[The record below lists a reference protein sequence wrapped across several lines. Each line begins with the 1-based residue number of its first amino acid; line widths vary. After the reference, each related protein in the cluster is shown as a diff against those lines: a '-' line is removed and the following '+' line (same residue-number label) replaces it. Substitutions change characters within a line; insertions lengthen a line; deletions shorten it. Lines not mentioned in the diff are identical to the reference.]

1 MSMKCMYTNACSVI
15 GKMDELRYVAQNEDY
30 SVIGITETWGNETI
44 NDAELHIE
52 GYTMFRKDRK
62 SMLQRRGGGVVLYV
76 KDTLRPRPSSKLG
89 ASEFEESVWCTID
102 LADSPLL
109 VGVCYRSTSSSDDN
123 NDKLLELLQIAADES
138 KSSQLLLMGD
148 FNYPEINYNDYMVT
162 TGEDSPSS
170 KFFNCTQDL
179 FLCQHVT
186 NCTRHR
192 DGQKSSILD
201 YIFTCEENEISD
213 ILYEPP
219 LGKSDHCCLHFEY
232 MIKDHNVTEFE
243 LQKLNYWKGD
253 FSSMRKALSEIDWQ
267 TMLSGKTVEEMWTYF
282 KGTLQSLCASYVPH
296 RNTTNRNTKKRTW
309 MTKATKKL
317 LKRRESAWRRYKKVC
332 STSNYEEY
340 KALRNKV
347 CSAIQKDKANFQLQ
361 LVKSFKGNP
370 KRFYGY
376 VRSMQTVRTK
386 VGALQKI
393 DGGKTVTDKETA
405 EVLSAHFQDVFVTEI
420 DADDVNC
427 DDPGTTALL
436 EVQFDEHVVLK
447 KLNRLKPDKSQ
458 GPDEV
463 HPMVLLRTADEV
475 AKPLSIIFESSYRQ
489 GILPADWKCA
499 NISPIFKKGSKSDAN
514 NYRPVS
520 LTSVP
525 CKIMESIIRDVLVT
539 HMENNNLITAHQ
551 HGFMTGRSC
560 LTNLLETLESWSRIL
575 DNGFG
580 IDVIYLDY
588 RKAFDTVPHNRLISK
603 LQGCGID
610 GPLLHW
616 IRAFLAD
623 RSMRVMVNDS
633 SSSWANVSS
642 GVPQGSVL
650 GPLLFLIFVNDL
662 PDWVKSSI
670 KMFADDTKLWTK
682 ISNTADSEMLQEDL
696 NRLKCWSDKWL
707 LRFNPEKCKV
717 MHVGHSVP
725 TEYSLL
731 EKDQPIKLA
740 EVEEEKDFWNI
751 YYE

>member
-1 MSMKCMYTNACSVI
+1 
-15 GKMDELRYVAQNEDY
+15 
-30 SVIGITETWGNETI
+30 
-44 NDAELHIE
+44 
-52 GYTMFRKDRK
+52 
-62 SMLQRRGGGVVLYV
+62 
-76 KDTLRPRPSSKLG
+76 
-89 ASEFEESVWCTID
+89 
-102 LADSPLL
+102 
-109 VGVCYRSTSSSDDN
+109 
-123 NDKLLELLQIAADES
+123 
-138 KSSQLLLMGD
+138 
-148 FNYPEINYNDYMVT
+148 
-162 TGEDSPSS
+162 
-170 KFFNCTQDL
+170 
-179 FLCQHVT
+179 
-186 NCTRHR
+186 
-192 DGQKSSILD
+192 
-201 YIFTCEENEISD
+201 
-213 ILYEPP
+213 
-219 LGKSDHCCLHFEY
+219 
-232 MIKDHNVTEFE
+232 
-243 LQKLNYWKGD
+243 
-253 FSSMRKALSEIDWQ
+253 
-267 TMLSGKTVEEMWTYF
+267 
-282 KGTLQSLCASYVPH
+282 
-296 RNTTNRNTKKRTW
+296 

-317 LKRRESAWRRYKKVC
+317 LKRREAAWRRYKKVC
-332 STSNYEEY
+332 STPNYEEY

-361 LVKSFKGNP
+361 LVKSFRGNA

-393 DGGKTVTDKETA
+393 DGGKTATYKETA
-405 EVLSAHFQDVFVTEI
+405 EVLSAHFQDVFVSEI
-420 DADDVNC
+420 DTDDVTY
-427 DDPGTTALL
+427 DDAGTTAPL
-436 EVQFDEHVVLK
+436 EIQFDEHVVLK

-475 AKPLSIIFESSYRQ
+475 AKPLSIIFEASYRQ

-499 NISPIFKKGSKSDAN
+499 NISPIFKKGNKSDAN

-525 CKIMESIIRDVLVT
+525 CKIMKSIIRDVLVT

-560 LTNLLETLESWSRIL
+560 LTNLLETLESWTRIL

-610 GPLLHW
+610 GPLLQW
-616 IRAFLAD
+616 IRAFLVD
-623 RSMRVMVNDS
+623 RSMRVMVNGS
-633 SSSWANVSS
+633 SSSWVNVSS
-642 GVPQGSVL
+642 GVPQRSVL

-670 KMFADDTKLWTK
+670 KMFADDTKLWAM
-682 ISNTADSEMLQEDL
+682 ISNTADSRMLQDDL

-731 EKDQPIKLA
+731 EKDQSIKLA
-740 EVEEEKDFWNI
+740 EVEEEKDLGIFITNDLKVAKQCKEAARKAMNVLRTVKRYFPKIDEPTLLILYKAYVRPHLEYCVQAWSPHFKKDIECLEQVQRRATKLINGFKNLSYENRLKRLKLTTLEKRRLRGDLIETFKIITGREKVDKREFFEISNNTHNLRGHQYKLSVKRKRLTIRSTFFSQRVIDSWNRLPEAVVNATSI
-751 YYE
+751 NAFKNRLDRCNEWGN